1 MAHLLAAHRLSSRAP
16 GSARELGRRELIQE
30 TKDALAPPRPEEL
43 PGPPKP
49 PALVSALPVFVF
61 IFGGAAAAAA
71 EEEEMLSGDI
81 PPNQTIYINNLN
93 EKVKK
98 EELKRS
104 LYALCSQYGRILDVV
119 ALKTQKLRGQAWV
132 VFSEITAATNAFRGL
147 QDFDFYGKKV
157 RVQYAKSKSDCIAKE
172 DGTYAPKEKRKKQEE
187 KAAEKK
193 RRAEEAQQSGPN
205 ASSQNNGT
213 GYQASCLGKVSQEH
227 LPPNNILFI
236 QNLPDQTTSM
246 MLQILFQQYPGFR
259 EVRMIDAKPGI
270 AFVEFEDDSQSH
282 IAMQALQGFK
292 ITPENPMAISYAKK

>member
-1 MAHLLAAHRLSSRAP
+1 
-16 GSARELGRRELIQE
+16 
-30 TKDALAPPRPEEL
+30 
-43 PGPPKP
+43 
-49 PALVSALPVFVF
+49 
-61 IFGGAAAAAA
+61 
-71 EEEEMLSGDI
+71 MLSGDI
-81 PPNQTIYINNLN
+81 PPNQTIYLNNLN

-147 QDFDFYGKKV
+147 QDFDLYGKKM
-157 RVQYAKSKSDCIAKE
+157 RVQYAKTKSDCIAKE

-193 RRAEEAQQSGPN
+193 RRVEEAQQAGPN
-205 ASSQNNGT
+205 ASAAQSNGT
-213 GYQASCLGKVSQEH
+213 GYQASRLGKVSQEPPA
-227 LPPNNILFI
+227 PPNNILFI

-259 EVRMIDAKPGI
+259 EVRMIEAKPGI
-270 AFVEFEDDSQSH
+270 AFVEFEDDGQSMV
-282 IAMQALQGFK
+282 AMQALQGFK